1 MILLQWNSLF
11 IQKPTVARW
20 ERSLTCSPS
29 ITRHSCLNSLIKK
42 VHALFINKGFAVR
55 RFCSFLDIRNFT
67 IAITK
72 VKSGR
77 GASVFSV
84 RTEDSS
90 ALQYFQFYGYLSQQQ
105 NMLQDFVRTYTY
117 QRAILSNLNDFKVKL
132 TLKQ

>member
-1 MILLQWNSLF
+1 MGSYALI
-11 IQKPTVARW
+11 A
-20 ERSLTCSPS
+20 ECRS
-29 ITRHSCLNSLIKK
+29 
-42 VHALFINKGFAVR
+42 
-55 RFCSFLDIRNFT
+55 FT

-90 ALQYFQFYGYLSQQQ
+90 AMQYFQFYGYLSQQQ

-117 QRAILSNLNDFKVKL
+117 QRAILSNLNDFKVNSINFK
-132 TLKQ
+132 KIIFA